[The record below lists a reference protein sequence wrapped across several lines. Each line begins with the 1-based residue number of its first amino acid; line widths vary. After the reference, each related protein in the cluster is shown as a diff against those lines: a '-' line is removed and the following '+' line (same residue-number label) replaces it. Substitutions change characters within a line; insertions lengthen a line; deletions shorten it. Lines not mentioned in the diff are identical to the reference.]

1 MQSNSFPFSHNIN
14 FLGQLHEWSIIHSRS
29 PVGCRC
35 EVELIIIIYGFIS
48 ISPFAQ
54 IVIDLRSKISSK
66 CSHTHTQERRT
77 HSHNRNTIR
86 RRFTLASHRQKT
98 IAVLMNPVAYLEGNL
113 SIWHTHTLIT
123 HSQSDVMFVSQRV
136 MTTTTSKCP
145 AVTWPRAT
153 EPNCKSLHTRAL
165 SFTLETCNCV
175 GIDFDTEVKTMWCAM
190 CA

>member
-1 MQSNSFPFSHNIN
+1 MNDQS
-14 FLGQLHEWSIIHSRS
+14 SIIHSRS

-35 EVELIIIIYGFIS
+35 AVELIIIIYGFIS

-113 SIWHTHTLIT
+113 SIWHTHTHHT
-123 HSQSDVMFVSQRV
+123 VMWCLLANGLWRRQRQI
-136 MTTTTSKCP
+136 
-145 AVTWPRAT
+145 ALL
-153 EPNCKSLHTRAL
+153 SLDRGPPDQIVKAFTRARYRSHSKHAIAL
-165 SFTLETCNCV
+165 ALTLTL
-175 GIDFDTEVKTMWCAM
+175 K
-190 CA
+190 